1 MLTHLYIQHYAL
13 INSLDIDFDSGMSV
27 LIGETGAGK
36 SIILGALALVM
47 GARADTK
54 TIMEGEDRCVIE
66 ATFRGEDNQELL
78 IRRELNSNGRSRSFV
93 NDEVVS
99 AAELKDLSG
108 KLIDIHSQHENLLL
122 RDDLFQLGIVDA
134 IAHNETERNRYKQQ
148 YVAWL
153 AAKQQL
159 ADLVTLAAKNK
170 DDADYI
176 AFQYN
181 QLKTMHLE
189 AGELD
194 SLNEEHYRLSHAE
207 ELKMVLQ
214 ETLARISD
222 EGGAVSLLHGCKV
235 SKVSEELQT
244 RIDAA
249 EIELKD
255 IADELTH
262 LDNSIEVNPA
272 RLEAVEERIAA
283 IEELLRKHKV
293 ETVDDLLA
301 IQASLEQQLTRNDT
315 LDEQIAEVQR
325 QVDQLRRKMSEAAFA
340 LTQSRKAVVKPISE
354 RLIKDLTTLNIR
366 HANIDI
372 AIMPLTEFTENGS
385 DNVQFL
391 FAANLN
397 QTLRPV
403 SEVAS
408 GGEIA
413 RLMLCLKSL
422 VASINALPTIIFDE
436 IDTGVG
442 GETATQMGRIM
453 HEMSGSRQIIA
464 ITHLPQI
471 AAQADR
477 HYKVYKEDTPI
488 RTETHVRALTQEES
502 KQEIKGMID
511 YDNLF

>member
-13 INSLDIDFDSGMSV
+13 INSLDIDFGSGMSV

-66 ATFRGEDNQELL
+66 ATFRREDDQELL

-99 AAELKDLSG
+99 AADLKELSA

-134 IAHNETERNRYKQQ
+134 IAHNETEREQYKQQ
-148 YVAWL
+148 YTAWLDARAQLNNIVAL
-153 AAKQQL
+153 AAKS
-159 ADLVTLAAKNK
+159 K

-176 AFQYN
+176 TFQYN
-181 QLKTMHLE
+181 QLKTLQLE

-207 ELKMVLQ
+207 ELKLVLQ
-214 ETLARISD
+214 EALSRIAD
-222 EGGAVSLLHGCKV
+222 EGGVVSLLHGCKI
-235 SKVSEELQT
+235 SKVSEALQE
-244 RIDAA
+244 RIDSA
-249 EIELKD
+249 EVELKD
-255 IADELTH
+255 IADELAR
-262 LDNSIEVNPA
+262 LDNSIEVNPT
-272 RLEAVEERIAA
+272 RLEAVEQRISM
-283 IEELLRKHKV
+283 IEELLRKHKA
-293 ETVDDLLA
+293 ETVEDLLA
-301 IQASLEQQLTRNDT
+301 IQASLEQQLTLNDSF
-315 LDEQIAEVQR
+315 DEQIAELKTKVNQLH
-325 QVDQLRRKMSEAAFA
+325 QQLVDAARVLTKTREA
-340 LTQSRKAVVKPISE
+340 VIKPICT
-354 RLIKDLTTLNIR
+354 RLIEDLTALNIR

-372 AIMPLTEFTENGS
+372 AITPLAEFTDNGG

-422 VASINALPTIIFDE
+422 VASVNALPTIIFDE

-453 HEMSGSRQIIA
+453 HNMSASRQIIA

-477 HYKVYKEDTPI
+477 HYKVYKEDTPL
-488 RTETHVRALTQEES
+488 RTETHVRALTTEES